1 MLDDLAFGSLL
12 VVVTVFVHAGFMVV
26 AVRRL
31 EIGSRKAGTLVS
43 PIRRANLVAS
53 LVLIMFFAALVESG
67 IWALSYVVVGA
78 IPGFEEAIYF
88 SVVTF
93 TTLGYG
99 DIVIHNSWRLL
110 AGMQAA
116 AGTIV
121 FGWTTAMIV
130 MAAHSLYLH
139 GQSSELDTGDEP

>member
-1 MLDDLAFGSLL
+1 MLDDLALGGLL
-12 VVVTVFVHAGFMVV
+12 VVVTMFVHAAFMVV

-31 EIGSRKAGTLVS
+31 KIGSRKAGTLVS
-43 PIRRANLVAS
+43 PIRRATLVTS

-88 SVVTF
+88 STVTF
-93 TTLGYG
+93 TTLGFG

-110 AGMQAA
+110 AGLQAA
-116 AGTIV
+116 TGTIV
-121 FGWTTAMIV
+121 FGWTTALIV
-130 MAAHSLYLH
+130 TAAHYLYFH
-139 GQSSELDTGDEP
+139 RQGSELDTGDEP